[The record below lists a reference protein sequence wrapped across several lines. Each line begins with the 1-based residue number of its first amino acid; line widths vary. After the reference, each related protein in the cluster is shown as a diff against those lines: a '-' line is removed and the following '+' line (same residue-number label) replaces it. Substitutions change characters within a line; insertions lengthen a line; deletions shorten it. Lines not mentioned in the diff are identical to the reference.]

1 MKELKNTFGNNLN
14 EIEELLKTRMID
26 VLDNYRINLLDV
38 SDKAEN
44 KLQLSILQNSFTLS
58 LMVNIAILKL
68 KTEFIV
74 AKESGFNT
82 EEMINICRI
91 NKNVFEQVSNQIS
104 KNINDFLKKEIGGNI
119 SII

>member
-1 MKELKNTFGNNLN
+1 LRELKNTFRNIE
-14 EIEELLKTRMID
+14 EIEEILKIRMIE
-26 VLDNYRINLLDV
+26 VLDGYRTNLLSV

-68 KTEFIV
+68 KTEFII
-74 AKESGFNT
+74 AKEMGLNK

-91 NKNVFEQVSNQIS
+91 NKSVFEQVSNQIS
-104 KNINDFLKKEIGGNI
+104 KNINDFIKSEIGENV
-119 SII
+119 SIV